1 MSNYSTFM
9 QLLANRERV
18 LVIYSIIHFKK
29 ICIVWIGL
37 QRISFWLLWTSYCAN
52 ETSWCLTVVA
62 KLYTRL
68 RTYFII
74 RETFQTYSLPVYPF
88 LIHYLRLHALNDKS
102 FISRFLTPILQN
114 NKKVHCSI
122 SDLVVYINI
131 FLNSYLVRKPTFC
144 SK

>member
-1 MSNYSTFM
+1 MIFFITSVRQSSCWISSYETPTNYSPFM
-9 QLLANRERV
+9 QLLAKRERFF
-18 LVIYSIIHFKK
+18 VIYSIIHFQK

-102 FISRFLTPILQN
+102 FISRFLTPILKN
-114 NKKVHCSI
+114 NKNSI
-122 SDLVVYINI
+122 VQ
-131 FLNSYLVRKPTFC
+131 FQYL
-144 SK
+144 